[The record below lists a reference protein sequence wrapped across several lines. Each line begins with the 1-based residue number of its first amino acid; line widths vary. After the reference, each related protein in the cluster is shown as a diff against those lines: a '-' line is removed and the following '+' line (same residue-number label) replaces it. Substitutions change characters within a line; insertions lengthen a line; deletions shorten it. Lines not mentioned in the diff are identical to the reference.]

1 MTRLDNLRAL
11 YNAVKDGRKCHIPS
25 PYDLVRVSGEKAR
38 IMAYVEG
45 YAVLRHKGAMPFV
58 WQVKDILT
66 MLAALI
72 AQEEAKMKEGAE

>member
-11 YNAVKDGRKCHIPS
+11 YEAVEKGRKCHIPS
-25 PYDLVRVSGEKAR
+25 PYDSIRSRGEKAR

-58 WQVKDILT
+58 LRVKDILT

-72 AQEEAKMKEGAE
+72 AQEEAQMKEGAE